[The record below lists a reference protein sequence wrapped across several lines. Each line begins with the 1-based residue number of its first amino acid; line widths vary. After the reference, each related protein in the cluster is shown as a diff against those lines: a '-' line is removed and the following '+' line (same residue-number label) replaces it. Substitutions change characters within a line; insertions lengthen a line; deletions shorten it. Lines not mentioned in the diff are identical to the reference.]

1 MAEDMGERTERPT
14 TRRLSE
20 ARNRAQVAKSQDL
33 SAAIDLICGFLLIL
47 ALSGML
53 ASGFAKV
60 MQRVL
65 SNEAI
70 GDPLSADQVQDT
82 FLWAMG
88 EAAMLVVPFLLLMG
102 AAALIGQVSQV
113 GLLLTLYPLKP
124 KGDRLNPLAGLK
136 RMFSR
141 KNLVK
146 TGVNALKLCLVLL
159 VIVAVVHVQSHR
171 IVSLPLLPL
180 WMAVE
185 QSARLLV
192 ELCLWLLLVLLVL
205 GIIDYVYQKWQH
217 QQDLKMTKHDVKDE
231 RRQMEGDPEMKAHR
245 FRFAQQIA
253 MQRIQQAVPKADVV
267 VSNPTHFAVA
277 LGYESDSMRAPRVL
291 AKGADLMALR
301 IRQVAQMHGVPVV
314 ERPPL
319 ARALFA
325 GVEVGQEIRPEHYE
339 AVAEILAFVYR
350 MENRAA

>member
-1 MAEDMGERTERPT
+1 MADDLGERTEKPT

-20 ARNRAQVAKSQDL
+20 ARNRGQIAKSQDL
-33 SAAIDLICGFLLIL
+33 SAAIDLIVGFLLIL

-65 SNEAI
+65 SGDAI
-70 GDPLSADQVQDT
+70 GDPLTANEVKDT
-82 FLWAMG
+82 ILWAMG
-88 EAAMLVVPFLLLMG
+88 EAAMLAIPFLLLMG
-102 AAALIGQVSQV
+102 AGALVAQVSQV
-113 GLLLTLYPLKP
+113 GLLFTLYPLKP
-124 KGDRLNPLAGLK
+124 KPDKINPLAGLK
-136 RMFSR
+136 RMVSR

-146 TGVNALKLCLVLL
+146 TGVNAVKLILVLG
-159 VIVAVVHVQSHR
+159 VIVLVVSMQARR
-171 IVSLPLLPL
+171 IVSLPMLPL
-180 WMAVE
+180 WMVVE
-185 QSARLLV
+185 QSARMLA

-267 VSNPTHFAVA
+267 VANPTHFAVA
-277 LGYESDSMRAPRVL
+277 LGYESESMRAPRVV